1 MPSLAIERLETALQ
15 ARHFDHTLTSQR
27 RLLASSVRMAPSG
40 WAPLD
45 AALGGGWARGELSEI
60 VGSRSSGRTWLAQT
74 TLAAATRRGEV
85 VAVIDAVDRLD
96 PASAAAAGVD
106 LARLLWIRGP
116 ALTVEQARPTA
127 IDDAVSKAVRAFDLV
142 LRAGGF
148 AVVVLDLAD
157 ISPRVIRALPPAT
170 WMRLARVMD
179 GATGTAGRDTAGVLL
194 GDAPVSRSAGGVSV
208 RLTSKGIWTGESPQ
222 QHRLSRL
229 ALRADIVSARHI
241 PGAMQVGA

>member
-27 RLLASSVRMAPSG
+27 RLLAGTVRVAPSG

-60 VGSRSSGRTWLAQT
+60 IGPRSSGRTWLALT

-85 VAVIDAVDRLD
+85 VAVVDAIDRLD

-106 LARLLWIRGP
+106 LTRLLWIRGP
-116 ALTVEQARPTA
+116 ALTAEQARPAA

-148 AVVVLDLAD
+148 AVAVLDLAD
-157 ISPRVIRALPPAT
+157 ISPRVIRALPHAT

-179 GATGTAGRDTAGVLL
+179 GATGTAGRDTAGLLL

-208 RLTSKGIWTGESPQ
+208 RLAAASVWTGDSPQ
-222 QHRLSRL
+222 QHRLARL
-229 ALRADIVSARHI
+229 SLRADIVSARHVQ
-241 PGAMQVGA
+241 GGLQVGA